1 MRALAQHSPRWTRSA
16 LVTDMCVCASTEPR
30 GQNSLETTRRTQKR
44 LTDDASLDFFGVA
57 ARRFDALPSLLG
69 HVTVLAQTS
78 FDGGVVAVLVVAAV
92 VDVVAVDV
100 AVDVAAAPFNVS
112 CRNR

>member
-1 MRALAQHSPRWTRSA
+1 MCE
-16 LVTDMCVCASTEPR
+16 CVCVDRAAWPEFAC
-30 GQNSLETTRRTQKR
+30 RTQKR

-78 FDGGVVAVLVVAAV
+78 FDGGVVAVLVVVA
-92 VDVVAVDV
+92 VDVVAV
-100 AVDVAAAPFNVS
+100 AVVVVAAAPFNVS